1 MTSQS
6 ILKQT
11 SRLSKSPESQQT
23 EAAKQV
29 DDYLPA
35 LEYNLQKRVNEK
47 GQSIVYE
54 DFKARMLKEK
64 VAQDKQLSEQK
75 EIQKLFTEP

>member
-1 MTSQS
+1 VTSQS

>member
-1 MTSQS
+1 MNSQS